1 MDKDGLEFRKKSTY
15 ADAKTN
21 SAAPVLQTSSQDIAS
36 DSKSSNRQLTQR
48 SETIKRVS
56 SLFSMA
62 LIEYASLRNSS
73 ITWRELG
80 IRAEEIC
87 EILKGRVMAQLE
99 KSDEI

>member
-21 SAAPVLQTSSQDIAS
+21 SAAQGLQTSSQDTAN
-36 DSKSSNRQLTQR
+36 DLKSNNLIMTQK

-56 SLFSMA
+56 NLFSMA

-73 ITWRELG
+73 LSWREIG

-87 EILKGRVMAQLE
+87 DILKGRVMAQLE